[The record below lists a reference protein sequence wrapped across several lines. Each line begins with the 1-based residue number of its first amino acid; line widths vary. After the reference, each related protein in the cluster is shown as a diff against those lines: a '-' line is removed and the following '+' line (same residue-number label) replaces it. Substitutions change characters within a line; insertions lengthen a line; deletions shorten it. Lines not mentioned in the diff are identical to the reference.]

1 MRARNGILDQN
12 DLEDKCYNVCSEV
25 VENTTTTILMMYN
38 REFLDICVYNTQILV
53 NESFLYR
60 LSILLTIFVKIKLWN
75 SLKVILRGKEIGR
88 SRTM

>member
-38 REFLDICVYNTQILV
+38 REFLDICVYNTQIFF
-53 NESFLYR
+53 NESFVQTVNTAHNFCEDQTLEF
-60 LSILLTIFVKIKLWN
+60 S
-75 SLKVILRGKEIGR
+75 
-88 SRTM
+88 